1 MAIFIEASGSVALNS
16 HLSATVQGMDHRLYV
31 PWFSVGEA
39 DEDAFEMLDG
49 VWRRFVSVLRER
61 AVTWPC
67 DPDDTLILRPEETG
81 FAHLLALVHAVMPG
95 TNVISHVFGAFFDG
109 QGVLGT
115 ELHNQMY
122 ISLQGSAAGT
132 LHVAGSPGRCAE
144 LTADWFERILRGQV
158 GNVTA
163 SMS

>member
-1 MAIFIEASGSVALNS
+1 MDGSV
-16 HLSATVQGMDHRLYV
+16 YV

-39 DEDAFEMLDG
+39 DADAFETLDG
-49 VWRRFVSVLRER
+49 AWRRFVSVLRKR

-81 FAHLLALVHAVMPG
+81 FAHLLALLYAVRPG
-95 TNVISHVFGAFFDG
+95 TNAISHVFGAFYDG

-122 ISLQGSAAGT
+122 IPLHGPVVGT
-132 LHVAGSPGRCAE
+132 FRVAGSPGRCAE
-144 LTADWFERILRGQV
+144 LTADWFERILRGQA
-158 GNVTA
+158 GDLA
-163 SMS
+163 APMS